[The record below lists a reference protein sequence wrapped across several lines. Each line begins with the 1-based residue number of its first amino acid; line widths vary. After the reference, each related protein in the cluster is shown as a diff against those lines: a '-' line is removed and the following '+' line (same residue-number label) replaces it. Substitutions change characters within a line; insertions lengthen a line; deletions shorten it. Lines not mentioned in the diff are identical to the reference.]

1 MKSPTL
7 PVNEAER
14 LAALRDSGLIEAD
27 LRPTCDR
34 ITRLAK
40 RLFDVPMA
48 MVNLVGEHTVLV
60 KSADGTSA
68 ATQPRNISFCGH
80 TILSTSAL
88 VVPDT
93 LKDERFADNPLVTDE
108 TPVRF
113 YAGYPLSLANG
124 VVVGALCLMDDQPR
138 QFSEQDIASLHDLAA
153 LAEVEFAAV
162 NSAITDE
169 LTGLYNRRGFHHL
182 ATWGINSARRRAEP
196 LTLAWLD
203 LDRFKQIN
211 DRYGHADGDAALVAM
226 ADLLKATFR
235 EADVLA
241 RYGGDEFAILFTN
254 SDEKGAW
261 IAMQFLT
268 EQAATWNENAK
279 HPWSLSFSWGVSEF
293 DHDRDDLHSW
303 LRTADEKMYSMK
315 QQRGT
320 GRGS

>member
-1 MKSPTL
+1 MKSPSL

-40 RLFDVPMA
+40 RLFSVPMA

-80 TILSTSAL
+80 TILSSSAL

-93 LKDERFADNPLVTDE
+93 LKDERFADNPLVTDD

-138 QFSEQDIASLHDLAA
+138 QFSAQDIASLHDLAA

-268 EQAATWNENAK
+268 EQAAVWNENAQ

>member
-1 MKSPTL
+1 MKSPSL

-40 RLFDVPMA
+40 RLFNVPMA

-80 TILSTSAL
+80 TILSSSAL

-93 LKDERFADNPLVTDE
+93 LKDERFADNPLVTDD

-138 QFSEQDIASLHDLAA
+138 QFSAQDIASLHDLAA

-268 EQAATWNENAK
+268 EQAATWNENAQ